1 MILSVGLVCVDVIY
15 EVDGYPVED
24 SDQRVLGK
32 RSALGGN
39 EANIC
44 QVVNNLYLSNFN
56 FQLCTEAWKLSLPKS
71 LKHHYLPTSHNY
83 LRMDPGVIRTR
94 SGLRISGSLGYGPT
108 EWICYQAFRR
118 ASDQIPQLSE
128 ILSHRASKLGHRD
141 QQTQWKQDNTT
152 FQPR

>member
-44 QVVNNLYLSNFN
+44 QVVNINNMYLSNFN
-56 FQLCTEAWKLSLPKS
+56 FQLYTEA
-71 LKHHYLPTSHNY
+71 
-83 LRMDPGVIRTR
+83 
-94 SGLRISGSLGYGPT
+94 
-108 EWICYQAFRR
+108 
-118 ASDQIPQLSE
+118 
-128 ILSHRASKLGHRD
+128 
-141 QQTQWKQDNTT
+141 
-152 FQPR
+152 